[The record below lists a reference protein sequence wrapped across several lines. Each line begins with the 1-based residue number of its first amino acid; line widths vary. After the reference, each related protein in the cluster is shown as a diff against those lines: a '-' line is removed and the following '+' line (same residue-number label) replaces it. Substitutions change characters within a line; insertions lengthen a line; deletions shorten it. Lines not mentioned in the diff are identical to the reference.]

1 MKICGDM
8 QPFRDYGRSIE
19 QVLNSEGF
27 RGDCETAV
35 STLVWVVFEGALY
48 DGTRRESIDFSH
60 AALGVQQNHPP
71 TEADSSGH
79 RSQPTPHGQLEITFA
94 PLRLC
99 ARLSGS
105 GRGGLAQR
113 RRAAEEGMVR
123 GECRYI
129 VALLGNCLDQ
139 HETDNP

>member
-1 MKICGDM
+1 MMKICGDM

-79 RSQPTPHGQLEITFA
+79 RSQPTPMASSKT

-105 GRGGLAQR
+105 GWGGLAQR

-123 GECRYI
+123 GGCSYI
-129 VALLGNCLDQ
+129 VALL
-139 HETDNP
+139 